1 MLFTDIDILDE
12 NLDYQAH
19 QWVGVKDGTIDYIGD
34 AAPENAADYGETYD
48 GRGRLLM
55 PALYNA
61 HTHLPMTL
69 LRGYAENVPLQEW
82 LNNLVWPNYFGR
94 LHLGAIRDAQDLGID
109 VRGYF
114 YWSLMDNFEW
124 AWGYGKRF
132 GIVHV
137 DYDTQERTLK
147 DSALEYR
154 RVIAARAIEVAP
166 ASAVIADV
174 QR

>member
-82 LNNLVWPNYFGR
+82 LNNLVWPFEGKMTPEDTTGR
-94 LHLGAIRDAQDLGID
+94 PSSPLPRWRATARSA
-109 VRGYF
+109 RRTCTMPPT
-114 YWSLMDNFEW
+114 SACRRW
-124 AWGYGKRF
+124 ARP
-132 GIVHV
+132 I
-137 DYDTQERTLK
+137 
-147 DSALEYR
+147 
-154 RVIAARAIEVAP
+154 
-166 ASAVIADV
+166 
-174 QR
+174 

>member
-82 LNNLVWPNYFGR
+82 LNNLVWPFEGKMTPDDNYWAIQARPRRDGALR
-94 LHLGAIRDAQDLGID
+94 LGQRVG
-109 VRGYF
+109 
-114 YWSLMDNFEW
+114 
-124 AWGYGKRF
+124 
-132 GIVHV
+132 HV
-137 DYDTQERTLK
+137 LCH
-147 DSALEYR
+147 R
-154 RVIAARAIEVAP
+154 RARAGGGRGPYEDERLRERALLR
-166 ASAVIADV
+166 AEAVC
-174 QR
+174 